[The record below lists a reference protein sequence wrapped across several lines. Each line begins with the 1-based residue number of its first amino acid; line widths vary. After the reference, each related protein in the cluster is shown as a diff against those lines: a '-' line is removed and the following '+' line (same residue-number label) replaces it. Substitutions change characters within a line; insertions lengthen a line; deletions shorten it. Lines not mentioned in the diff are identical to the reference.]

1 MIFPHPRSGRGASA
15 APGQKG
21 NAKFMSSD
29 VQQLA
34 ATKNAGKTAALDQLC
49 VNTIRTLSIDAVQK
63 ANSGH
68 PGAPMGLAP
77 VAYVLWDRFLR
88 HSPSNPRWPN
98 RDRVLLSAGHASMLL
113 YSMLHLTGYDLP
125 LDQIERF
132 RQLGS
137 QCPGHPEYNLTP
149 GVETTTGPLGQGV
162 ANSVGMAIAER
173 WFAARYNQGEDKIV
187 DYRVY
192 AICSD
197 GDLMEGISHEV
208 AALAGHLKLS
218 NLIWLYDSNHV
229 SLDGPT
235 SWSYSDDVE
244 SRFKGYHWNVL
255 EVEDAN
261 DLDAVEAAIR
271 KAQSETGRPTLIVV
285 HSHIGYGAPNK
296 QDKSAAHGEPLGVE
310 EAKAAKRF
318 YGWPEDA
325 QFLVPEEARDHMR
338 QAVERGRQAEL
349 QWTAKYEA
357 WAKKNPELAK
367 QWQGVMTGKL
377 PDGWDKDL
385 PVFPADDKKGMATRE
400 ASHKALNA
408 IAKRLPW
415 LMGGSADLASSTKT
429 KIDGDKDFAPG
440 SYDGRIIHFGV
451 REMGMGGI
459 LNGIAASGIHAFGG
473 TFLVFSDYM
482 RATIRLA
489 SIMDLPVVYV
499 FSHDSIAVGEDGP
512 THEPVEQVMSL
523 RLMPHMRLIRPADAN
538 ETSEAWK
545 LAIECKDH
553 PTVLA
558 LTRQAVPI
566 FDRTKYASAEGVRK
580 GAYVFSDAQG
590 APDVILIGT
599 GSELQLAVE
608 AQEKLAAEG
617 IRARVVSMP
626 CWDLFEE
633 QSAEYKESVLPGAVR
648 ARVAVEAGAPTGWE
662 RYVGLDGRIVG
673 QKTFGASAPAKEL
686 LKFFD
691 YTADNVVAHAKDSIA
706 AVKSSGRK

>member
-1 MIFPHPRSGRGASA
+1 
-15 APGQKG
+15 
-21 NAKFMSSD
+21 MSSD

-34 ATKNAGKTAALDQLC
+34 TNKTATKGSGKTAAIDQLC
-49 VNTIRTLSIDAVQK
+49 INAIRTLSIDAVQK

-77 VAYVLWDRFLR
+77 VAYVLWDRFLK
-88 HSPSNPRWPN
+88 HNPTNPRWPN

-113 YSMLHLTGYDLP
+113 YSTLHLTGYDLP
-125 LDQIERF
+125 LEQIERF

-173 WFAARYNQGEDKIV
+173 WFAAHFNQGADKII

-197 GDLMEGISHEV
+197 GDMMEGISHEV

-255 EVEDAN
+255 KVEDAN
-261 DLDAVEAAIR
+261 DMDEVEAAIR
-271 KAQSETGRPTLIVV
+271 KAQSETARPTLIII

-296 QDKSAAHGEPLGVE
+296 QDKSAAHGEPLGAE
-310 EAKAAKRF
+310 ETKAAKRF

-325 QFLVPEEARDHMR
+325 QFLIPDEVRQHMR
-338 QAVERGRQAEL
+338 QAVDRGVQAENE
-349 QWTAKYEA
+349 WDAKYEA
-357 WAKKNPELAK
+357 WAKKYPELAEH
-367 QWQGVMTGKL
+367 WTGIMTGKM
-377 PDGWDKDL
+377 PEGWDKDL
-385 PVFPADDKKGMATRE
+385 PVFPADMAKGMATRE
-400 ASHKALNA
+400 ASGKALNA

-415 LMGGSADLASSTKT
+415 FMGGSADLASSTKT
-429 KIDGDKDFAPG
+429 NIAGDKYFDADN
-440 SYDGRIIHFGV
+440 YDGRILHFGV

-459 LNGIAASGIHAFGG
+459 INGIAASGIHAFGG

-489 SIMDLPVVYV
+489 SIMELPVVYV
-499 FSHDSIAVGEDGP
+499 FTHDSIGVGEDGP
-512 THEPVEQVMSL
+512 THEPVEHVMSL

-538 ETSEAWK
+538 ETSEAWR
-545 LAIECKDH
+545 LAVECKCH
-553 PTVLA
+553 PTALA
-558 LTRQAVPI
+558 LTRQAVPT

-580 GAYVFSDAQG
+580 GAYVFSEASSDKPGG

-599 GSELQLAVE
+599 GSELQLAVQ

-617 IRARVVSMP
+617 IQARVVSMP
-626 CWDLFEE
+626 CWDLFDE
-633 QSAEYKESVLPGAVR
+633 QSAEYKESVFPSAVR
-648 ARVAVEAGAPTGWE
+648 ARVAVEAGATIGWE
-662 RYVGLDGRIVG
+662 RYVGLEGRIVG
-673 QKTFGASAPAKEL
+673 QTTFGASAPLKDL
-686 LKFFD
+686 LKHFG
-691 YTADNVVAHAKDSIA
+691 YTADNVVAHAKESIA
-706 AVKSSGRK
+706 AVKSAGRK

>member
-1 MIFPHPRSGRGASA
+1 
-15 APGQKG
+15 
-21 NAKFMSSD
+21 MSSD

-34 ATKNAGKTAALDQLC
+34 STDTAAIDQLC
-49 VNTIRTLSIDAVQK
+49 INTIRTLSIDAVQK

-88 HSPSNPRWPN
+88 HSPSNPHWPN

-125 LDQIERF
+125 LSEIERF

-149 GVETTTGPLGQGV
+149 GVETTTGPLGQGI

-173 WFAARYNQGEDKIV
+173 WFAAYFNRGEDKIV

-255 EVEDAN
+255 KVQDAN
-261 DLDAVEAAIR
+261 DLDEVEAAVR
-271 KAQSETGRPTLIVV
+271 KAQSETNRPTLIIA

-310 EAKAAKRF
+310 EVKAAKRF

-325 QFLVPEEARDHMR
+325 QFLVPEEAKAHLR
-338 QAVERGRQAEL
+338 QAVERGRQAEI
-349 QWTAKYEA
+349 QWTAQYES
-357 WAKKNPELAK
+357 WAKKNPELAR
-367 QWQGVMTGKL
+367 QWQGIMTGKL
-377 PDGWDKDL
+377 PEGWDKDL
-385 PVFPADDKKGMATRE
+385 PVFPADAKGIATRE

-408 IAKRLPW
+408 IAKNLPW
-415 LMGGSADLASSTKT
+415 MMGGSADLASSTKT
-429 KIDGDKDFAPG
+429 KIDGDKDFAAG
-440 SYDGRIIHFGV
+440 SYGGRILHFGV

-482 RATIRLA
+482 RATLRLA
-489 SIMDLPVVYV
+489 SIMELPVIYV
-499 FSHDSIAVGEDGP
+499 FTHDSISVGEDGP
-512 THEPVEQVMSL
+512 THEPVEHVMSL

-538 ETSEAWK
+538 ETSQAWK
-545 LAIECKDH
+545 LAVECKNH
-553 PTVLA
+553 PTALA
-558 LTRQAVPI
+558 LTRQAVPT
-566 FDRTKYASAEGVRK
+566 FDRTKYGSAEGVRR
-580 GAYVFSDAQG
+580 GAYVFSEASSGKSGSDPSASQKSE
-590 APDVILIGT
+590 ATPEVILIGT
-599 GSELQLAVE
+599 GSELQLAVQ

-617 IRARVVSMP
+617 IQARVVSMP

-633 QSAEYKESVLPGAVR
+633 QGAEYKESVLPGAVR
-648 ARVAVEAGAPTGWE
+648 ARVAVEAGAPLGWE
-662 RYVGLDGRIVG
+662 RYVGLEGRVVG
-673 QKTFGASAPAKEL
+673 QTQFGASAPAKDL
-686 LKFFD
+686 LKHFN
-691 YTADNVVAHAKDSIA
+691 YTAENVVAHAKESIA
-706 AVKSSGRK
+706 AVKNAGKQ